1 MVRKRSRP
9 RFVRI
14 IPPRG
19 YSQRKKKRFYTDEEG
34 RKRPI
39 TERKKPL
46 TPPIL
51 HKYYYNRLMFR
62 EKSSISQ
69 REYTKNDWEEG
80 VSKAVGIEKA
90 EEEMIYVINDD
101 ENRRGVVK
109 TYKWSHDG
117 PFDKFDY
124 EPVIYFYEKN
134 VSRPSHAISFSHY
147 GYVYHKNLISW
158 NRNDFSPRFPNEFH
172 TPVLKAEKI
181 KIIDG
186 VLSRGAY
193 ACAVASL
200 YTRHQKVVE
209 TSNVK
214 NGIPPDSVRI

>member
-1 MVRKRSRP
+1 
-9 RFVRI
+9 
-14 IPPRG
+14 
-19 YSQRKKKRFYTDEEG
+19 
-34 RKRPI
+34 
-39 TERKKPL
+39 
-46 TPPIL
+46 
-51 HKYYYNRLMFR
+51 MFK
-62 EKSSISQ
+62 EKSKVSQ
-69 REYTKNDWEEG
+69 REYTKNDWEKG
-80 VSKAVGIEKA
+80 ISKAVGIEKA

-101 ENRRGVVK
+101 ENCRVVVK

-117 PFDKFDY
+117 PFDKVDY

-181 KIIDG
+181 KINDG

-193 ACAVASL
+193 AYAVASL
-200 YTRHQKVVE
+200 YTRHQKAVE

-214 NGIPPDSVRI
+214 NGIPPDSVRISKEVKKIIDNREEYWNVLQKL